1 MKSYTLC
8 KAGDSH
14 RGRRL
19 SFKAHYKKCISGASD
34 RNTGTLGE
42 RKRTAGLL
50 MKSSAGRFR
59 NTKEMQAEIF
69 FEALVSGKMD
79 VGEIYRQAERL
90 GLDIV
95 AEVYNIIL
103 FTMDTGTESYDIF

>member
-1 MKSYTLC
+1 
-8 KAGDSH
+8 
-14 RGRRL
+14 
-19 SFKAHYKKCISGASD
+19 
-34 RNTGTLGE
+34 
-42 RKRTAGLL
+42 
-50 MKSSAGRFR
+50 
-59 NTKEMQAEIF
+59 MQAEIF

-103 FTMDTGTESYDIF
+103 FYNGYRNGKL